1 MDLRSHLK
9 HPHVLLQSAVNGMCA
24 CAGRDEQGD
33 EYVRLRCALMR
44 LSLPVELLAAQLLR
58 LPLQEVAQEV

>member
-1 MDLRSHLK
+1 
-9 HPHVLLQSAVNGMCA
+9 MCA
-24 CAGRDEQGD
+24 CASRDERGN

-58 LPLQEVAQEV
+58 LPLQEVAQEA

>member
-1 MDLRSHLK
+1 MNLCSHLN
-9 HPHVLLQSAVNGMCA
+9 HPHVLLQLAVNRNCD
-24 CAGRDEQGD
+24 CAGRDDQGD

-58 LPLQEVAQEV
+58 LPLQEVA